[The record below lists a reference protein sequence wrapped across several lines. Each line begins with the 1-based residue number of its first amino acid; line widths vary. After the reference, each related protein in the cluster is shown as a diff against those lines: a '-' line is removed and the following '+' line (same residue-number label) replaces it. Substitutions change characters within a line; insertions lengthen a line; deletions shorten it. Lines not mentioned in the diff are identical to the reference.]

1 MAATVLYDSIVTGTL
16 AEILAR
22 SGLHTYQRAVA
33 TDFNDCELYWN
44 GSAWRWAK
52 KWQPLAKFRTAVTA
66 PTDLNENVLATF
78 TLPALA
84 ANDMLMVK
92 HFWTTVNNA
101 NAKTAKVN
109 LGATG
114 AGTGWSCDLAS
125 AAVHNMVTEI
135 RNMNDTAVQKWQSN
149 NKAIFGS
156 TTGGALQGT
165 TRALGTAGVTL
176 AIAMLKGTGADSVIL
191 EWADF
196 WICGT

>member
-84 ANDMLMVK
+84 ANDMLMVRM
-92 HFWTTVNNA
+92 FLSVGGA
-101 NAKTAKVN
+101 AAKQLKIN

-114 AGTGWSCDLAS
+114 AGTGFSLDLNGL
-125 AAVHNMVTEI
+125 AVHNMSVDI

-149 NKAIFGS
+149 NKDNFGS
-156 TTGGALQGT
+156 TGGALQGT

-176 AIAMLKGTGADSVIL
+176 AIAMLKATDTDSVVL

>member
-1 MAATVLYDSIVTGTL
+1 MAAVMKDLSIVVGTL
-16 AEILAR
+16 AEVLAKT
-22 SGLHTYQRAVA
+22 GITTYQRAVA

-84 ANDMLMVK
+84 ANDMLMVRM
-92 HFWTTVNNA
+92 FLSVGGA
-101 NAKTAKVN
+101 AAKQLKIN

-114 AGTGWSCDLAS
+114 AGTGFSLDLNGL
-125 AAVHNMVTEI
+125 AVHNMSVDI

-149 NKAIFGS
+149 NKSNFGS
-156 TTGGALQGT
+156 TSGTLQGT

-176 AIAMLKGTGADSVIL
+176 AIAMLKTTDTDSVVL